1 MRKKIFETGM
11 MTVRRIQDPYYQGTA
26 AELGFYFIFSI
37 VPILALILQ
46 IVSRFERVNALF
58 ARLIQAMGDSAL
70 TQSIVNSLVEVGAGK
85 TSILFLVVALWSA
98 SKIEFSMIR
107 MANYTY
113 NVADPG
119 PIGYF
124 KARGKAIITTVF
136 LIVLMIVSMMVLV
149 FGNVIVE
156 LVDHFLVDEFRT
168 HFDFLFS
175 LFRWPL
181 ALMIYW
187 LIIALNYRML
197 PNRRLTFKEIIPGS
211 LFAAVGILVATLG
224 YYIYLTAYSNLNIV
238 YGSLATVI
246 VMLLWFYWL
255 GFILVV
261 GMLINAS
268 WFGYGVEDD

>member
-1 MRKKIFETGM
+1 MKKKIFETGM

-26 AELGFYFIFSI
+26 AEIGFYFIFSI

-46 IVSRFERVNALF
+46 FASRFERVDALYD
-58 ARLIQAMGDSAL
+58 RLLQVIGDSEL
-70 TQSIVNSLVEVGAGK
+70 TQIIGNSLQEIGAGK
-85 TSILFLVVALWSA
+85 ISILFLVVALWSA

-107 MANYTY
+107 ISNYTY

-124 KARGKAIITTVF
+124 KARGKAIITTIF
-136 LIVLMIVSMMVLV
+136 LIVMMIVSMLVLV
-149 FGNVIVE
+149 FGNAVIE
-156 LVDHFLVDEFRT
+156 LMDQFLEGEFRS
-168 HFDFLFS
+168 HFDLLFS
-175 LFRWPL
+175 LVRWPI
-181 ALMIYW
+181 ALLIYW

-197 PNRRLTFKEIIPGS
+197 PNQRLSFRENIPGS
-211 LFAAVGILVATLG
+211 LFAAVGIMVATIA
-224 YYIYLTAYSNLNIV
+224 YYIYLNYFSHLNIV
-238 YGSLATVI
+238 YGSLATII